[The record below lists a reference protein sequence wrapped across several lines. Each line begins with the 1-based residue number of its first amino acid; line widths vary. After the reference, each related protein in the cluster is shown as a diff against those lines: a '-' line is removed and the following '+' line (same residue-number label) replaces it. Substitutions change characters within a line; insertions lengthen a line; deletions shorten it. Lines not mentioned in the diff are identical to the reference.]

1 MELSEKTESRE
12 KNGIKR
18 EKYNQVRIIESRK
31 TNIIDKEKYVVLSFM
46 PQNIENKFVWQ
57 NGIAQRKI

>member
-46 PQNIENKFVWQ
+46 PQNIENKFV
-57 NGIAQRKI
+57 